1 MSKSY
6 MGSRT
11 RKKDWEALTTG
22 QPVYTD
28 DIAPVGCLVV
38 KLLRSPHA
46 HARIQSIRTDL
57 AMKVPGVVAV
67 YTWEDVPQ
75 ERFTLAGQTYP
86 EPSAYDRLIL
96 DREVRFVGDP
106 VAIVAAETEEAA
118 DKALRLI
125 KVQYE
130 LLPAVLDYHT
140 AKDNE
145 TLIHPE
151 ENWHCLCPV
160 GADNHR
166 NLAAS
171 GSCEEGDVEKAFA
184 ESKWVVEE
192 TYHTKAC
199 QQAMMETFRTW
210 CQMDAYGRLTV
221 VSSTQIVF
229 HVRRILSNA
238 LGIPKSR
245 IRVVK
250 PRIGGGFGAKQTS
263 VSEIY
268 PAFVTLKTGRPSKI
282 IFSRYESQIA
292 SSPRHEMELRVK
304 IGADEAGNLKAIEV
318 YTLSN
323 TGAYAEHG
331 PTTVGLSGHKSIPL
345 YRSEAFRFSYDVVYT
360 NQMSAG
366 AYRGYGAT
374 QGIFAVESAIDELAH
389 KMGVD
394 PAALRMQNM
403 VRQGDRM
410 PAYYGEISLSN
421 TMDQCLQKV
430 KEAIGWEEKYP
441 RRVMPDGHIRG
452 VGLSLDMQGS
462 GISGVDVGSVTLRVS
477 DDGGYTMLLGC
488 ADMGTGCDTILAQMA
503 ADMLNCPIESIAVL
517 SGDTDAS
524 PYDSGS
530 YASST
535 TYITGMACVKCCKEL
550 TGKILSYGAEMLSCQ
565 PEEVEFDG
573 EYVFKTE
580 DPAQKVSLRE
590 ISYKA
595 ESGSGKALEA
605 TASHY
610 SPTSP
615 PPYMVGAAEV
625 DIDPETGKLQVVQY
639 EAAVDCGTVVNE
651 NLARV
656 QAEGGI
662 LQGIGMATMED
673 VIYDQKGRDMSN
685 SFMQYRL
692 PTKEDFGKIHVQ
704 FCPSYEPSG
713 PFGAKSIGEVVI
725 NTPSPAIANA
735 VYNAIGIRFREL
747 PITAEK
753 ILLALNEK
761 DGK

>member
-1 MSKSY
+1 
-6 MGSRT
+6 
-11 RKKDWEALTTG
+11 
-22 QPVYTD
+22 
-28 DIAPVGCLVV
+28 
-38 KLLRSPHA
+38 
-46 HARIQSIRTDL
+46 
-57 AMKVPGVVAV
+57 
-67 YTWEDVPQ
+67 
-75 ERFTLAGQTYP
+75 
-86 EPSAYDRLIL
+86 
-96 DREVRFVGDP
+96 
-106 VAIVAAETEEAA
+106 
-118 DKALRLI
+118 
-125 KVQYE
+125 
-130 LLPAVLDYHT
+130 
-140 AKDNE
+140 
-145 TLIHPE
+145 
-151 ENWHCLCPV
+151 
-160 GADNHR
+160 
-166 NLAAS
+166 
-171 GSCEEGDVEKAFA
+171 
-184 ESKWVVEE
+184 
-192 TYHTKAC
+192 
-199 QQAMMETFRTW
+199 
-210 CQMDAYGRLTV
+210 
-221 VSSTQIVF
+221 
-229 HVRRILSNA
+229 
-238 LGIPKSR
+238 
-245 IRVVK
+245 
-250 PRIGGGFGAKQTS
+250 
-263 VSEIY
+263 
-268 PAFVTLKTGRPSKI
+268 
-282 IFSRYESQIA
+282 
-292 SSPRHEMELRVK
+292 
-304 IGADEAGNLKAIEV
+304 
-318 YTLSN
+318 
-323 TGAYAEHG
+323 
-331 PTTVGLSGHKSIPL
+331 
-345 YRSEAFRFSYDVVYT
+345 
-360 NQMSAG
+360 
-366 AYRGYGAT
+366 
-374 QGIFAVESAIDELAH
+374 
-389 KMGVD
+389 
-394 PAALRMQNM
+394 
-403 VRQGDRM
+403 
-410 PAYYGEISLSN
+410 
-421 TMDQCLQKV
+421 
-430 KEAIGWEEKYP
+430 
-441 RRVMPDGHIRG
+441 
-452 VGLSLDMQGS
+452 MQGS